1 MKRRRACG
9 RSRRPREQKH
19 EYGCEQD
26 PRRVD
31 GAAADRASLLG
42 RTHAAGAQA
51 LEHRRRGGGSGP
63 RLRGVFRTGL
73 DGTHRLAKELARAAP
88 ERGPAAGAGTRGGRT
103 GAPGARAGRAHE
115 PGQHRRIAESA
126 RPGAAIAVAD
136 GRVRARAVERR
147 ALCQRHAVAGR
158 LAPRRP
164 RGGAGREDHGAGQG
178 RAGRCQPD
186 PAPEPGRGTMRRL
199 LGWLLAISVSVCVT
213 LLVFFPA
220 GWVAGIV
227 EKQTGGRLTLGD
239 AQGTLWRGS
248 AFIGG
253 AASAN
258 GAVTPLLPG
267 RFSWRISPSVLWGS
281 VDVELQNAQ
290 ALSQAV
296 NLRGSWSHW
305 QVSPAALLLPADG
318 LGGLGAPL
326 NTVAP
331 TGSMRLSWSTLEL
344 ALVQRQFS
352 AVGRTTLQMTDMAS
366 RLSSLRPLGSYELDF
381 DWQGQQASLT
391 LRSIKGPLLLDG
403 SGSLNQGHMQFSGQ
417 AQAAAGYEETLA
429 SLLNLL
435 GQRRS
440 NSEKN
445 IIALEFRQ

>member
-1 MKRRRACG
+1 M
-9 RSRRPREQKH
+9 
-19 EYGCEQD
+19 
-26 PRRVD
+26 
-31 GAAADRASLLG
+31 
-42 RTHAAGAQA
+42 T
-51 LEHRRRGGGSGP
+51 
-63 RLRGVFRTGL
+63 
-73 DGTHRLAKELARAAP
+73 
-88 ERGPAAGAGTRGGRT
+88 
-103 GAPGARAGRAHE
+103 
-115 PGQHRRIAESA
+115 
-126 RPGAAIAVAD
+126 
-136 GRVRARAVERR
+136 
-147 ALCQRHAVAGR
+147 
-158 LAPRRP
+158 
-164 RGGAGREDHGAGQG
+164 
-178 RAGRCQPD
+178 
-186 PAPEPGRGTMRRL
+186 RL
-199 LGWLLAISVSVCVT
+199 LGWLLAICVSVCVT

-220 GWVAGIV
+220 GWVASIV

-331 TGSMRLSWSTLEL
+331 TGSMRLSWSTLQL
-344 ALVQRQFS
+344 ALEKQQFS

-381 DWQGQQASLT
+381 DWQGQQATLT

-403 SGSLNQGHMQFSGQ
+403 SGSLQQGRMQFSGQ

-445 IIALEFRQ
+445 IIALELRQ

>member
-1 MKRRRACG
+1 
-9 RSRRPREQKH
+9 
-19 EYGCEQD
+19 
-26 PRRVD
+26 
-31 GAAADRASLLG
+31 
-42 RTHAAGAQA
+42 
-51 LEHRRRGGGSGP
+51 
-63 RLRGVFRTGL
+63 
-73 DGTHRLAKELARAAP
+73 
-88 ERGPAAGAGTRGGRT
+88 
-103 GAPGARAGRAHE
+103 
-115 PGQHRRIAESA
+115 
-126 RPGAAIAVAD
+126 
-136 GRVRARAVERR
+136 
-147 ALCQRHAVAGR
+147 
-158 LAPRRP
+158 
-164 RGGAGREDHGAGQG
+164 
-178 RAGRCQPD
+178 
-186 PAPEPGRGTMRRL
+186 MRRL

-220 GWVAGIV
+220 GWVATIV

-281 VDVELQNAQ
+281 VDVELQNVQ
-290 ALSQAV
+290 ALSQPV

-331 TGSMRLSWSTLEL
+331 TGSMRLSWSTLQL
-344 ALVQRQFS
+344 ALEKQQFS

-381 DWQGQQASLT
+381 DWQGQQATLT

-403 SGSLNQGHMQFSGQ
+403 SGSLQQGRMQFSGQ